1 MQFYDTLLGH
11 DPEPWFNS
19 RGHRCHEI
27 EETNLRNYLLFV
39 GDNLGVGEGKSIDEI
54 YPHLIAK
61 KLNMDYYNLCILNGG
76 LDAIKYNLL
85 TWSNK
90 IPQSPKAIIVVTEFL
105 NRFMVCDKNYDNLHT
120 IDPNLE
126 TAKRISS
133 SGDKTG
139 FWNARQLF
147 MNKLMEHYTNVPIY
161 QLVSDNMTS
170 AFKTSN
176 TVNIKHTGKIN
187 DHEKIATLIT
197 AEFQSRMMKARP

>member
-1 MQFYDTLLGH
+1 
-11 DPEPWFNS
+11 
-19 RGHRCHEI
+19 
-27 EETNLRNYLLFV
+27 
-39 GDNLGVGEGKSIDEI
+39 
-54 YPHLIAK
+54 
-61 KLNMDYYNLCILNGG
+61 
-76 LDAIKYNLL
+76 
-85 TWSNK
+85 
-90 IPQSPKAIIVVTEFL
+90 
-105 NRFMVCDKNYDNLHT
+105 MVCDKNYNNLHT

-176 TVNIKHTGKIN
+176 TVNVKHTGKIN

>member
-1 MQFYDTLLGH
+1 M
-11 DPEPWFNS
+11 
-19 RGHRCHEI
+19 
-27 EETNLRNYLLFV
+27 
-39 GDNLGVGEGKSIDEI
+39 GVGEGKSIDEI

-85 TWSNK
+85 AWSNK
-90 IPQSPKAIIVVTEFL
+90 IPQSPKAIIVITEFL
-105 NRFMVCDKNYDNLHT
+105 NRFMVCDKNFNNLQAV
-120 IDPNLE
+120 DFNLE

-147 MNKLMEHYTNVPIY
+147 MNKLVENYTNVPIY
-161 QLVSDNMTS
+161 QLVSDNMPI
-170 AFKTSN
+170 ALKTSN
-176 TVNIKHTGKIN
+176 TVNVKHTGKIN
-187 DHEKIATLIT
+187 DHEQIASLLT